1 MKIIFYTNES
11 LNNTLNKNIAEKLNI
26 DVTFKN
32 DFDLVSPVFLMSNID
47 FNKDNINY
55 CYIEELKRFYFI
67 SSWSLIRNDLIQVSL
82 QTDYL
87 MTYKDVILN
96 ATGEIIETE
105 NKNLYTGKLK
115 TTPILKEKSLYFPN
129 NNLFSEKD
137 FTYLSVVN

>member
-11 LNNTLNKNIAEKLNI
+11 SNNTLNKNIAEKLNI

-67 SSWSLIRNDLIQVSL
+67 STWSLVRNDLIQVSL

-87 MTYKDVILN
+87 MTYKDVVLN

-105 NKNLYTGKLK
+105 NKKLYTGKLK

>member
-1 MKIIFYTNES
+1 MKITFYTNES
-11 LNNTLNKNIAEKLNI
+11 SNNTLNKNIAEKLNI

-67 SSWSLIRNDLIQVSL
+67 SSWSLVRNDLIQVSL

-87 MTYKDVILN
+87 MTYKDVVLN

>member
-11 LNNTLNKNIAEKLNI
+11 SNNTLNKNIAEKLNV

-67 SSWSLIRNDLIQVSL
+67 SNWFLVRNDLIQVSL

-87 MTYKDVILN
+87 MTYKDVVLN

>member
-11 LNNTLNKNIAEKLNI
+11 SNNTLHKTIVEKLNI

-32 DFDLVSPVFLMSNID
+32 DFDLVSPVFLMTNID
-47 FNKDNINY
+47 FNKDKINY
-55 CYIEELKRFYFI
+55 CYIEELKRFYFV
-67 SSWSLIRNDLIQVSL
+67 SSWSLVRNDLIQISL